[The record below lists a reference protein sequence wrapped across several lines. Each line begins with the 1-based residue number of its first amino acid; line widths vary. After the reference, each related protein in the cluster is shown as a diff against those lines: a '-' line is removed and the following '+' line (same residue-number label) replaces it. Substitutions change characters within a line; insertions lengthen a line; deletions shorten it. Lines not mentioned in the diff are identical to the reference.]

1 MPMDS
6 GPCFSSAA
14 AICVSLVD
22 TKLNEDTDA
31 AAGPCLALAHLPSTP
46 LYG

>member
-1 MPMDS
+1 MPMDR
-6 GPCFSSAA
+6 GPCLTSAA
-14 AICVSLVD
+14 AICVSFVD

-31 AAGPCLALAHLPSTP
+31 AAGPRLALAHLPSTP